1 MLWVKDVELLHLPR
15 TSTPTGKKNENPAAN
30 QPLRDLVSSTAKN
43 RDTIRLRYEAGVA
56 SKLDLVL
63 AEMGLTEARI
73 RLARENGDQA
83 EVIGLHKVL
92 VAHRK
97 EERDLIAAR
106 VEAGVDAANELNKAV
121 GRLADAEARLAKEKP
136 PLPPAPMPRPK
147 P

>member
-1 MLWVKDVELLHLPR
+1 MRYPAEVFRKKNPPTITVHVGLHGNGVLWVKDVELLHLPR

-63 AEMGLTEARI
+63 AEIELTEARI

-97 EERDLIAAR
+97 EERISL
-106 VEAGVDAANELNKAV
+106 L
-121 GRLADAEARLAKEKP
+121 LASR
-136 PLPPAPMPRPK
+136 PASMRPTS
-147 P
+147 